1 MIQRP
6 PYRKSK
12 NYCPNPVVKYGIPFE
27 ADSILNP
34 KCVGTAKWEDYWNE
48 QLYYIKHGYQ
58 TGGIFIPGRYY
69 YYLNFNV
76 MTMGAGNVAP
86 DMVDVHLEMI
96 YLIEY
101 CIANKKNFICAKKRR
116 LGASELF
123 QKAKVDYDYR
133 FKNGAYQCGIAA
145 GQEKFAI
152 DFANKLR
159 SSERFLPPEL
169 RIKKL
174 KDNKD
179 EIVAGYKYKSQ
190 SGELIEGGTKN
201 TIFIRTMFS
210 NPALFSGL
218 FLTDVMAEECGEFP
232 MLEKFYGHTRP
243 CIMDGSVQIGNFW
256 MWGTG
261 GNMNKGGKEFKKFW
275 DDTKND
281 PNWVQYMA
289 TAERFHKP
297 FYGGCTLETPIIPNL
312 NKEYKTFE
320 SIGVEDLVAAKEFL
334 LKERDDLLK
343 TKNTEKYQQHLKDY
357 PLTESDVFRKTLVN
371 AFDTEA
377 MNNQMDAISSQEKK
391 YVRCQLEYKRDAK
404 GELKHPPEIELIIDN
419 NVSED
424 GICYLVHIDFIGGFK
439 PQYTNLFCAGLDGY
453 DMDLSRTSKSKG
465 GMCVIIRRNTIPNSL
480 QLAPVATICCRPEK
494 KEIFYEM
501 CLRLSIFFNL
511 NESVLCDVRTGGVMN
526 WFQQKGMER
535 YLAYRPKKYEA
546 ENSEQTAV
554 WGVSLNNYSKP
565 LMLGEMQAGV
575 DYFCDQIWFPELLN
589 QLQNYDIAYIGSDN
603 DLGDAYGMALMQD
616 TQMLADGR
624 APRNEKDMDRN
635 KAFSLQDDKTTQA
648 LRGNPTALRDVN
660 HPDKD
665 TPEYW
670 QQR

>member
-12 NYCPNPVVKYGIPFE
+12 GFLPNPVVRFGIPFE

-48 QLYYIKHGYQ
+48 QLYYIKNGYQ

-101 CIANKKNFICAKKRR
+101 CIKNKKNFICAKKRR
-116 LGASELF
+116 IGASELF

-261 GNMNKGGKEFKKFW
+261 GNMNKGGKEFQKFW

-281 PNWVQYMA
+281 PNWVQFMA

-297 FYGGCTLETPIIPNL
+297 FYGGCSLEAPIIPNL
-312 NKEYKTFE
+312 NKEYKLFE
-320 SIGVEDLVAAKEFL
+320 STGVEDLEAAREHL
-334 LKERDDLLK
+334 LKEREDLLK

-357 PLTESDVFRKTLVN
+357 PLTEADIFRKTIVN
-371 AFDTEA
+371 AFNTEA
-377 MNNQMDAISSQEKK
+377 MNAQMDAISSNPKK
-391 YVRCQLEYKRDAK
+391 YVRCQLEYVRTEK
-404 GELKHPPEIELIIDN
+404 GELKFPPEIELKIDN
-419 NVSED
+419 SVTDD
-424 GICYLVHIDFIGGFK
+424 GICFLIHVDWMGGANKQF
-439 PQYTNLFCAGLDGY
+439 TNLICAGLDGY
-453 DMDLSRTSKSKG
+453 DQDLSRTSKSKG
-465 GMCVIIRRNTIPNSL
+465 AMCVIVRRNNIPNAL
-480 QLAPVATICCRPEK
+480 QLAPVATICCRPER
-494 KEIFYEM
+494 KEMFYEM
-501 CLRLSIFFNL
+501 CVKLAIFYDLHEN
-511 NESVLCDVRTGGVMN
+511 VLCDVRSAGVIQY
-526 WFQQKGMER
+526 FQNKGLEK
-535 YLAYRPKKYEA
+535 YLAYRPKKYES
-546 ENSEQTAV
+546 ENSEQTHT
-554 WGVSLNNYSKP
+554 WGLSLNNYSKP

-589 QLQNYDIAYIGSDN
+589 QLQNFDVAYIGSDN

-616 TQMLADGR
+616 QANQIQ
-624 APRNEKDMDRN
+624 PRDEKGWSN
-635 KAFSLQDDKTTQA
+635 KEIYELGGEWKTNKNGDIVPTESTPFKGGEHDHPSLWNT
-648 LRGNPTALRDVN
+648 L
-660 HPDKD
+660 
-665 TPEYW
+665 
-670 QQR
+670 

>member
-6 PYRKSK
+6 PYRKLK
-12 NYCPNPVVKYGIPFE
+12 YFKPNPVVIDGIPFE

-48 QLYYIKHGYQ
+48 QLYYIKNGYQ
-58 TGGIFIPGRYY
+58 TGGVFIPGRYY

-101 CIANKKNFICAKKRR
+101 CIKNKKNFICAKKRR

-133 FKNGAYQCGIAA
+133 FQNGAYQCGIAA
-145 GQEKFAI
+145 GQEKFAN

-169 RIKKL
+169 RVKKL

-179 EIVAGYKYKSQ
+179 EIIAGYKYKSQ

-281 PNWVQYMA
+281 PNWVQFMA
-289 TAERFHKP
+289 TAEKFHKP
-297 FYGGCTLETPIIPNL
+297 FYGGCTLEKPIIPNL
-312 NKEYKTFE
+312 NKEYKPFE
-320 SIGVEDLVAAKEFL
+320 SLGVEDLEAAKEFL

-357 PLTESDVFRKTLVN
+357 PLTESDVFRKTIVN
-371 AFDTEA
+371 AFDTDR
-377 MNNQMDAISSQEKK
+377 MNNQMDAISSNPKK
-391 YVRCQLEYKRDAK
+391 YLKCEIDWKRNEK
-404 GELKHPPEIELIIDN
+404 GEVLQPPQTELRFLPDN
-419 NVSED
+419 FPED
-424 GICYLVHIDFIGGFK
+424 GICFLIHVDHLAGANK
-439 PQYTNLFCAGLDGY
+439 QYNKLFCAGLDGY
-453 DMDLSRTSKSKG
+453 DIDLSRTSKSKG
-465 GMCVIIRRNTIPNSL
+465 GMCVLIRRNNIPNSL
-480 QLAPVATICCRPEK
+480 QLAPVATICCRPDK
-494 KEIFYEM
+494 KETFYEM
-501 CLRLSIFFNL
+501 CVKLAVHFDLQN
-511 NESVLCDVRTGGVMN
+511 SVLCDVRSSGVIT
-526 WFQQKGMER
+526 WFQNRGMEQ
-535 YLAYRPKKYEA
+535 YLAYRPKKWES
-546 ENSEQTAV
+546 ENSEQTHT
-554 WGVSLNNYSKP
+554 WGISLNNYSKP
-565 LMLGEMQAGV
+565 KMLGEMQSAI
-575 DYFCDQIWFPELLN
+575 DYFGDQIWFPELLN
-589 QLQNYDIAYIGSDN
+589 QLQNFDIAYIGSDN
-603 DLGDAYGMALMQD
+603 DLGDAYGMALLQD
-616 TQMLADGR
+616 GAEEI
-624 APRNEKDMDRN
+624 APRDTKAWSDKEMYELGGEFKTNEHGDLIPAEPAPFKGGEHDHQN
-635 KAFSLQDDKTTQA
+635 LWGQI
-648 LRGNPTALRDVN
+648 
-660 HPDKD
+660 
-665 TPEYW
+665 
-670 QQR
+670 